1 MRSILASVAAVS
13 SLLLAAP
20 ASAHEVK
27 KGDITV
33 EHPLVRASL
42 GKAPNTAAYAVLK
55 NAGPSPDRLLGA
67 FCACAKRVELHGH
80 VMRGQVA
87 EMRPVAAVPVPAG
100 GQAALAPRGHH
111 LMIFGL
117 KRPLEAGTMV
127 NLTLRFERAGAVTVP
142 FFVTSRVE
150 QELKAH
156 SEGRHEAHAH

>member
-1 MRSILASVAAVS
+1 MRPILAFIAAAS
-13 SLLLAAP
+13 ALLIGAS

-27 KGDITV
+27 KGDLTV

-42 GKAPNTAAYAVLK
+42 GKAPNTAAYAVVK
-55 NAGPSPDRLLGA
+55 NVGARSDRLLGA
-67 FCACAKRVELHGH
+67 SCACAARVELHSH

-87 EMRPVAAVPVPAG
+87 EMRSVAALPVPAG
-100 GQAALAPRGHH
+100 GQVALAPRGHH

-156 SEGRHEAHAH
+156 TEGRHEAHAH